1 MLSVVMLNVANKP
14 ILLSF
19 VMLSVVNL
27 NVVAPIKRCGRVLC
41 TKTFSIDIDVQS
53 LPDSLI
59 FAGKA

>member
-1 MLSVVMLNVANKP
+1 MSQIKPFMLN
-14 ILLSF
+14 F

-27 NVVAPIKRCGRVLC
+27 NVVAPIKRCGRVLR